1 MPMRIRMRK
10 IKKGYFIMIK
20 TEKLNPGVQKLL
32 PDQARKLCRIS
43 PAIIALALFGAVSD
57 VHAQQAGGNQPQAT
71 PPSVIAAFSK
81 ADPATTTASKTDQK
95 QDQKKKD
102 QQPLR
107 QREKSLL
114 DRIEQLERRLA
125 EVESRLADKS
135 SKSSEEKPQP
145 SGVTTR
151 VHPVRRRLQP

>member
-43 PAIIALALFGAVSD
+43 PAIIALALFGAVSN
-57 VHAQQAGGNQPQAT
+57 VYAQQAGGNQPQAT

-81 ADPATTTASKTDQK
+81 VDLAATTASKTDEK
-95 QDQKKKD
+95 KEEKKKD
-102 QQPLR
+102 EQTLTES
-107 QREKSLL
+107 EKSLL
-114 DRIEQLERRLA
+114 ERIEELERR
-125 EVESRLADKS
+125 RC
-135 SKSSEEKPQP
+135 
-145 SGVTTR
+145 
-151 VHPVRRRLQP
+151 